1 MPPSLESAIQVREI
15 KALDEFPGL
24 KDSWE
29 VLGEAHSCSNPYISY
44 SWISTYL
51 ETFRRGTPLILV
63 AEKEGRVC
71 ALGAFEITESRFMGC
86 SFKSV
91 SFAGSGP
98 TGTGGLSK
106 VAKLF
111 SYDNRLCW
119 SDQMDILWD
128 PECPEGVT
136 AIVEHLKASE
146 LWDVLDFR
154 EMAPDSNF
162 LKLVKESFGGNSFLL
177 EEFVGTK
184 SGYISMPGSIEEFK
198 KGLSKNL
205 RKNIKLSRNRIN
217 KDFGDDTL
225 KVYED
230 RWEVERLLPRIME
243 LESRSWKGT
252 AGIGAFS
259 NEKNRQ
265 FHAKLTE
272 RFSEKNRFCLF
283 VLEADEK
290 ILSYMYT
297 LIAKKELHF
306 HNTAIH
312 PDYNHYSPGISII
325 LKAVEHCIENGMDRI
340 IVGRGEDYFINALLT
355 GRQDRVWL
363 KVYKNNFH
371 IRLLHDAEFIW
382 APAIK
387 KLKSRF
393 QKSDVEGAGTN

>member
-1 MPPSLESAIQVREI
+1 MPPSLDKTVQVREI
-15 KALDEFPGL
+15 RALEELPSL

-29 VLGEAHSCSNPYISY
+29 FLGAAHPCSNPYISY
-44 SWISTYL
+44 AWISNYL

-63 AEKEGRVC
+63 AEEEGRVC
-71 ALGAFEITESRFMGC
+71 ALGAFEITEARFLGKT
-86 SFKSV
+86 FKRV

-98 TGTGGLSK
+98 TGTGGLNK
-106 VAKLF
+106 AAKLF

-128 PECPEGVT
+128 PECPEGMA

-146 LWDVLDFR
+146 HWDVLDFR

-162 LKLVKESFGGNSFLL
+162 LRLVKEGFTGESFLL
-177 EEFVGTK
+177 EEFVATK
-184 SGYISMPGSIEEFK
+184 SGYITMPDSIEEFK

-217 KDFGDDTL
+217 KDFGEDTL

-243 LESRSWKGT
+243 LEARSWKGT
-252 AGIGAFS
+252 EGIGAFS

-272 RFSEKNRFCLF
+272 RFSEKDQFCLF
-283 VLEADEK
+283 VLEADDT

-312 PDYNHYSPGISII
+312 PDYNHYSPGITII
-325 LKAVEHCIENGMDRI
+325 LKAVEHCIANGMSKI
-340 IVGRGEDYFINALLT
+340 VVGRGEDYFINALLT

-363 KVYKNNFH
+363 KVYRNNFRN
-371 IRLLHDAEFIW
+371 RLLHDAEFKW

-387 KLKSRF
+387 KLKNKF
-393 QKSDVEGAGTN
+393 KKSDVGGEIAN

>member
-1 MPPSLESAIQVREI
+1 MPPSLEKTVQVREI
-15 KALDEFPGL
+15 RALEELQGL

-29 VLGEAHSCSNPYISY
+29 VLEVAHPCSNPYTSY
-44 SWISTYL
+44 VWISNYL

-63 AEKEGRVC
+63 AEKEGRIC
-71 ALGAFEITESRFMGC
+71 ALGAFEITEARFLGK

-106 VAKLF
+106 VAKLL

-128 PECPEGVT
+128 PECPEGMT

-146 LWDVLDFR
+146 HWDVLDFR

-162 LKLVKESFGGNSFLL
+162 LRLVKEKFSEGSFLL
-177 EEFVGTK
+177 EEFVGTT
-184 SGYISMPGSIEEFK
+184 SGYITMPDSIEEFK

-205 RKNIKLSRNRIN
+205 RKNIKLSRNRIS
-217 KDFGDDTL
+217 KDFGEDTL
-225 KVYED
+225 KIYED
-230 RWEVERLLPRIME
+230 RWEVERLIPMIVE
-243 LESRSWKGT
+243 LEARSWKGT
-252 AGIGAFS
+252 EGIGAFS

-272 RFSEKNRFCLF
+272 RFSEKGQFCLF
-283 VLEADEK
+283 VLEADDT

-312 PDYNHYSPGISII
+312 PDYNHYSPGITII
-325 LKAVEHCIENGMDRI
+325 LKAVEHCIENGMNKI

-355 GRQDRVWL
+355 GRQERVWL
-363 KVYKNNFH
+363 KVFRNNFH
-371 IRLLHDAEFIW
+371 LRLLHDAEFKW

-387 KLKSRF
+387 KFKRKL
-393 QKSDVEGAGTN
+393 QKIDVEGAESN